1 MALIDYR
8 GYRLVCVSIL
18 PISSNPSTLRYGSKD
33 AGVNVVASD
42 SVLNRRMK
50 EAAEKLNLK
59 GHMAG
64 TGKCRCF
71 LYGPADIEGH
81 LSFKD
86 KRYYVLDFARVFPPT
101 AEKDVKQT
109 FLYRLFCPEFVRN
122 YHIPLS
128 LDGFS
133 RFGDPENELDHNQE
147 VKEATDHLLNTTIA
161 AFSQW
166 LDQQQALNELS
177 SEVLVGNHAGKIDI
191 ENQLTELLHMEG
203 INCRYLGRV
212 CNLVACKEVK
222 KMIIHEMLSR
232 VVKNNLRARMRE
244 ISEQQSNENV
254 LRQNSYR
261 KCVLDFLNLLLGQD
275 QLEAVESFWEQEMK
289 QGLGKQFSFELQ
301 NDTLVQLQQGDERRR
316 KKDERDRKSV
326 V

>member
-1 MALIDYR
+1 
-8 GYRLVCVSIL
+8 
-18 PISSNPSTLRYGSKD
+18 
-33 AGVNVVASD
+33 
-42 SVLNRRMK
+42 
-50 EAAEKLNLK
+50 
-59 GHMAG
+59 
-64 TGKCRCF
+64 
-71 LYGPADIEGH
+71 
-81 LSFKD
+81 
-86 KRYYVLDFARVFPPT
+86 
-101 AEKDVKQT
+101 
-109 FLYRLFCPEFVRN
+109 
-122 YHIPLS
+122 

-289 QGLGKQFSFELQ
+289 QGLGKQFSFKLPLSSDAFSRFGDPENELSHGHQ
-301 NDTLVQLQQGDERRR
+301 PGHSPQ
-316 KKDERDRKSV
+316 DRSV
-326 V
+326 FCQSAQDAPV

>member
-1 MALIDYR
+1 M
-8 GYRLVCVSIL
+8 
-18 PISSNPSTLRYGSKD
+18 
-33 AGVNVVASD
+33 
-42 SVLNRRMK
+42 
-50 EAAEKLNLK
+50 NLCYLFF
-59 GHMAG
+59 
-64 TGKCRCF
+64 GK
-71 LYGPADIEGH
+71 
-81 LSFKD
+81 K
-86 KRYYVLDFARVFPPT
+86 
-101 AEKDVKQT
+101 
-109 FLYRLFCPEFVRN
+109 
-122 YHIPLS
+122 
-128 LDGFS
+128 
-133 RFGDPENELDHNQE
+133 DHNQE

-191 ENQLTELLHMEG
+191 ENQLTELLHMEGARLQSLSSFTLTGPLIILLSLWSLSQG

-275 QLEAVESFWEQEMK
+275 QLEVLLLIRHSMVSFV
-289 QGLGKQFSFELQ
+289 SFA
-301 NDTLVQLQQGDERRR
+301 
-316 KKDERDRKSV
+316 
-326 V
+326 

>member
-86 KRYYVLDFARVFPPT
+86 KRYYVLDFARG
-101 AEKDVKQT
+101 E
-109 FLYRLFCPEFVRN
+109 
-122 YHIPLS
+122 HS
-128 LDGFS
+128 
-133 RFGDPENELDHNQE
+133 
-147 VKEATDHLLNTTIA
+147 
-161 AFSQW
+161 
-166 LDQQQALNELS
+166 
-177 SEVLVGNHAGKIDI
+177 
-191 ENQLTELLHMEG
+191 
-203 INCRYLGRV
+203 
-212 CNLVACKEVK
+212 
-222 KMIIHEMLSR
+222 
-232 VVKNNLRARMRE
+232 
-244 ISEQQSNENV
+244 
-254 LRQNSYR
+254 
-261 KCVLDFLNLLLGQD
+261 LLLFLLLFFAAAWMFHRFTATQTLLEKSFL
-275 QLEAVESFWEQEMK
+275 QLPRRMSSKPSSTASFAQSLSETITYHSLWMASPDLAIQRMNWITTKKSKK
-289 QGLGKQFSFELQ
+289 QPTTF
-301 NDTLVQLQQGDERRR
+301 
-316 KKDERDRKSV
+316 
-326 V
+326 